1 MTAHDHIRLL
11 PDRIIGTWL
20 CAQKSSGKLIW
31 SFNAR
36 RPNRVHGIVDSVII
50 ATENYPVGMMGT
62 GNFHR
67 YGISLETGQL
77 LWTSHPSG
85 ACGEP
90 SSLNSWGP
98 ENFDVD
104 GSAAAPRLIEDGKCM
119 CRDGS
124 IVDPLSGEKIGQMP
138 PEDVESRAIRMR
150 TERSYAFYW
159 SVFRGRGRGIQLAP
173 GRWISGKRLH
183 DASSI
188 QFTLRNAQNVCE
200 WSFDLKQTGYEQ
212 KYPSNYQFRLV
223 DRHIYLVAYEPLK
236 EEPALVP
243 GVWRPPEPRQFHL
256 LTLDL
261 ANGEVVQDLSLG
273 NYWLCKLEADQAVV
287 LIRSSN
293 EWPNIAKPWKCSLAY
308 FERQPSGD
316 KPAFG

>member
-1 MTAHDHIRLL
+1 M
-11 PDRIIGTWL
+11 
-20 CAQKSSGKLIW
+20 
-31 SFNAR
+31 
-36 RPNRVHGIVDSVII
+36 
-50 ATENYPVGMMGT
+50 GMMGT

-90 SSLNSWGP
+90 SSLNSWVP

-104 GSAAAPRLIEDGKCM
+104 GDAAAPRIIEDGKCL
-119 CRDGS
+119 CKDGS
-124 IVDPLSGEKIGQMP
+124 IIDPLSGQKIEQMS
-138 PEDVESRAIRMR
+138 PEDVGVRASRLR
-150 TERSYAFYW
+150 TERNHERSRAFYM
-159 SVFRGRGRGIQLAP
+159 SISQMSGRGIQLIP
-173 GRWISGKRLH
+173 GKWLSGERLPKT
-183 DASSI
+183 DSI
-188 QFTLRNAQNVCE
+188 QFTLCNAQNVCE
-200 WSFDLKQTGYEQ
+200 WSFDLKKQTGYEQ
-212 KYPSNYQFRLV
+212 RYPSYYEFRLV
-223 DRHIYLVAYEPLK
+223 DQSIYFVAYEPLK

-273 NYWLCKLEADQAVV
+273 NYWLCKLEADQAGV